1 MANGFNLL
9 RVKSAVKS
17 HSQMSYNPSVIASMD
32 FGQIV
37 PLMAIELT
45 TGDQFDIKG
54 RYFSRLAPLVR
65 PTYGKFTFRTVGAF
79 VPFYQIADDAEAF
92 MAGNTVWE
100 GNSVH
105 QRCFLVKDFLSAIAS
120 NVNPFM
126 IDTPAGGQDDLVFTS
141 SSGTVTHRQFT
152 ALGKYIYKVLC
163 GLGYTLPQ
171 NADLQSTSTWVS
183 SSGFGNYRLN
193 AMPLLCFMKLY
204 NDYMSQSQRF
214 NSSSLTSLL
223 HDIRHSISVTNK
235 YDSTTGLILPGGIV
249 DLLSS
254 IKLCYENDYFTSAWQ
269 NPNTPLNNLENQAVV
284 QVPENGGMDVRQTRL
299 NTYTELDNNF
309 QVGTLN
315 QRALDF
321 LKAFDDWVRR
331 NNYSGSRVVQKIYS
345 RFGIKT
351 DDFRSNYAHIIS
363 TDISPISVGDVTSTA
378 STSQASLADYA
389 GKGILSTEK
398 GFSYRSSDYGILFI
412 LGYFT
417 VNPMNA
423 YGFDRMCL
431 RNNSLD
437 FYNPE
442 FDGLGADAI
451 PYAELFVNPLSP
463 TEVTPTSDDMVYG
476 FTERY
481 NSYRTIRDKIIGEFR
496 QMRPNAP
503 ENCWHTGR
511 LLSDVRGNGQMV
523 AQSPSMINMAQYNSE
538 YNRIFSVVSGIDH
551 FYLTCEF
558 EIHAV
563 RPMLSLN
570 QTPRL
575 GEGDT
580 VLSRN
585 GNEIN

>member
-17 HSQMSYNPSVIASMD
+17 HSKMSFNPSVIASMD

-37 PLMAIELT
+37 PLQAIELT
-45 TGDQFDIKG
+45 QGDKFDIIG

-65 PTYGKFTFRTVGAF
+65 PTYGKFTFRTVAAF
-79 VPFYQIADDAEAF
+79 VPFYQIADDAEAL

-100 GNSVH
+100 GNSVR

-126 IDTPAGGQDDLVFTS
+126 IDTPSGGQDDLVFTS

-152 ALGKYIYKVLC
+152 ALGKYVYKVLC

-171 NADLQSTSTWVS
+171 NADLQTTSTWMS
-183 SSGFGNYRLN
+183 TTGFGNYRLN

-204 NDYMSQSQRF
+204 NDYMSQSQRY
-214 NSSSLTSLL
+214 NSSSLTSFL
-223 HDIRHSISVTNK
+223 HDIRHAKSVTNK
-235 YDSTTGLILPGGIV
+235 YDATTGLLLSGGIV

-269 NPNTPLNNLENQAVV
+269 NPNTPLNTLESQAIVN
-284 QVPENGGMDVRQTRL
+284 VPENGGMDVIATRL
-299 NTYTELDNNF
+299 NTAAELDNTN
-309 QVGTLN
+309 QTGNLN

-331 NNYSGSRVVQKIYS
+331 NNYSGSRIVQKIYS

-378 STSQASLADYA
+378 STSGASLADYA

-398 GFSYRSSDYGILFI
+398 AVSYRSSDYGILFI

-431 RNNSLD
+431 RNNPFD

-463 TEVTPTSDDMVYG
+463 TELTPTSDDMVYG

-496 QMRPNAP
+496 QMRPTAP

-580 VLSRN
+580 VLPRN

>member
-17 HSQMSYNPSVIASMD
+17 HSKMTFNPSVIASMD

-45 TGDQFDIKG
+45 QGDQFDIKG
-54 RYFSRLAPLVR
+54 RYFSRLSPLVR
-65 PTYGKFTFRTVGAF
+65 PTYGKFTFRTVAAF
-79 VPFYQIADDAEAF
+79 VPFYQIADDAEAL
-92 MAGNTVWE
+92 MTGNTVWE

-105 QRCFLVKDFLSAIAS
+105 QRCIKVGDFVYAFVNAS
-120 NVNPFM
+120 NSLMTSASATDADFVY
-126 IDTPAGGQDDLVFTS
+126 ISGAGVTTYRKFTS
-141 SSGTVTHRQFT
+141 
-152 ALGKYIYKVLC
+152 LGKYVYKVLC

-171 NADLQSTSTWVS
+171 NVDFQSTGTWIN
-183 SSGFGNYRLN
+183 GFGSYRLN

-204 NDYMSQSQRF
+204 NDYMSQSQRY

-223 HDIRHSISVTNK
+223 HNIRHGKSVTNK
-235 YDSTTGLILPGGIV
+235 FDATTGLILEGGFV
-249 DLLSS
+249 ELLSS

-269 NPNTPLNNLENQAVV
+269 NPNTPLNTLESQAIVE
-284 QVPENGGMDVRQTRL
+284 VPENGGMDVIATRL
-299 NTYTELDNNF
+299 NTAAELDNSS
-309 QVGTLN
+309 QTGYLN

-378 STSQASLADYA
+378 STTQATLADYA

-398 GFSYRSSDYGILFI
+398 GVSYRSSDFGMLFI

-431 RNNSLD
+431 RNNPLD

-451 PYAELFVNPLSP
+451 PYAELFTNPLSP
-463 TEVTPTSDDMVYG
+463 TELTPTSDDMVYG

-481 NSYRTIRDKIIGEFR
+481 NSYRFIRDKILGEFR

-523 AQSPSMINMAQYNSE
+523 AQSPSMINMAQYDSE

-580 VLSRN
+580 VLPRN